1 MKLVKSKERVKE
13 FGEIFTPPHIVDL
26 MCNSLPEGSF
36 EPGVTFLEPSAGE
49 GAFVLEILK
58 RKFENC
64 KCRKDFTTALQ
75 SVYAMEIQSDNVA
88 ILIDNIIKLCKEYF
102 KPNAKDLDI
111 INNHCIQC
119 DSLKVMRLLAE
130 WQRD

>member
-1 MKLVKSKERVKE
+1 
-13 FGEIFTPPHIVDL
+13 
-26 MCNSLPEGSF
+26 MCDSLPEGSF

-64 KCRKDFTTALQ
+64 KCRKDFTVALQ
-75 SVYAMEIQSDNVA
+75 SVYAMEIQADNVA
-88 ILIDNIIKLCKEYF
+88 ILIDNIIDLCKEYF

-130 WQRD
+130 WQKD